1 MVFTHPLN
9 APHPTA
15 TTHIR
20 HQLWRTRKMAHSLV
34 LLLRSTSLPDDLLL
48 LFARTWNVPAH
59 QYPPPPH
66 AHNPPSY
73 SRTRALSLSLS
84 LSLSISQQNMIID
97 DPAAA
102 GPAEPKAAPISDN
115 SSGSLAVLLHPLV
128 IINVSE

>member
-48 LFARTWNVPAH
+48 LFARTSGMSPHTNT
-59 QYPPPPH
+59 PPTACTQPTILLPN
-66 AHNPPSY
+66 ARSLPV
-73 SRTRALSLSLS
+73 SLSLS
-84 LSLSISQQNMIID
+84 LDLPTEHD
-97 DPAAA
+97 
-102 GPAEPKAAPISDN
+102 
-115 SSGSLAVLLHPLV
+115 H
-128 IINVSE
+128 